1 MMREMVL
8 DAARSS
14 AWGRAELATTTR
26 AYRSTQQWHGIW
38 TRRTGG
44 EEIFALFRRQVTA
57 SQTENV
63 GKAGPQGRTYVTDNS
78 CRTSPGHYDNVDLVS
93 VDRKKGS

>member
-1 MMREMVL
+1 M
-8 DAARSS
+8 
-14 AWGRAELATTTR
+14 AWHMDTEDGR
-26 AYRSTQQWHGIW
+26 
-38 TRRTGG
+38 RRDICSLSPTGG
-44 EEIFALFRRQVTA
+44 TPVIPVMVTA